1 MENQKKNLLWYNLAM
16 MAFVSVWAFGNIV
29 NNFANQGLT
38 VIVSWILIIG
48 LYFVPYAL
56 MVGELGSVFKESKGG
71 VSSWIRGTFGTTLA
85 YFAGWTYWVVHIP
98 YLAQKPQAALIA
110 LGWTVKQDG
119 NFIKDMNPMT
129 AQLLTL
135 AVFLLFLWIA
145 SRGITSLKV
154 IGTIAGTSV
163 FVMSLLYVVLM
174 LAAPAIRGIQP
185 AAVDFSIKKLVPNV
199 NFSYFTTLSMLI
211 FAVGGSEKISPY
223 VNNMKKPSKDFPKGM
238 IALATMVAI
247 SALLGSI
254 AMSMMFD
261 ANNIPSDLKMN
272 GQYYAFQILGEYYG
286 VGKLFIVI
294 YALANLLAQ
303 ISALVFS
310 IDAPLKVLLADGDK
324 NFIPKALTKTN
335 KYGAPINGYIMT
347 AVLVGILIIVPA
359 LGIGDMNSLFDWL
372 LQLNSVVMPM
382 RYLWVFLAFIG
393 LKKAADKYKSEY
405 KFVKN
410 DKFAMIIGIWCFVFT
425 AFARVANS
433 SIERVSPLLFS
444 SILAICNTS
453 FISSLLKNPNPP
465 NALSNVFLLCPKA
478 AFTVLKNISSLS
490 TGYFLSSLT

>member
-1 MENQKKNLLWYNLAM
+1 MSQQEKNLRWYNLAM
-16 MAFVSVWAFGNIV
+16 MAFVSVWGFGNVV
-29 NNFANQGLT
+29 NNFANQGLK
-38 VIVSWILIIG
+38 VIVSWVLIIV

-71 VSSWIRGTFGTTLA
+71 VSSWVKGTFGTALA

-110 LGWTVKQDG
+110 LGWTVKQNG
-119 NFIKDMNPMT
+119 NFIKDMSPLV

-135 AVFLLFLWIA
+135 AVFLIFLWVA
-145 SRGITSLKV
+145 SRGITSLKL
-154 IGTIAGTSV
+154 IGTIAGTAV

-174 LAAPAIRGIQP
+174 IAAPAIRGIEP
-185 AAVDFSIKKLVPNV
+185 ATMDFSLKNMIPKFD
-199 NFSYFTTLSMLI
+199 FSYFTTISMLV
-211 FAVGGSEKISPY
+211 FAVGGAEKISPY
-223 VNNMKKPSKDFPKGM
+223 VNNMEKPNDFPKGM

-254 AMSMMFD
+254 AMAMMFD
-261 ANNIPSDLKMN
+261 ANNIPNDLKMN
-272 GQYYAFQILGEYYG
+272 GQYYAFQMLGEYYG
-286 VGKLFIVI
+286 VGKVFIII
-294 YALANLLAQ
+294 YALSNLLAQ

-310 IDAPLKVLLADGDK
+310 IDAPLKVLLAEGDR

-347 AVLVGILIIVPA
+347 AILVGILIIVPA
-359 LGIGDMNSLFDWL
+359 LGIGDMNTLFDWL

-393 LKKAADKYKSEY
+393 LKKATNKFHSDY

-410 DKFAMIIGIWCFVFT
+410 NTFAMIVGIWCFVFT
-425 AFARVANS
+425 AFACIMGMFPGG
-433 SIERVSPLLFS
+433 IETFSTDWWFQVSLNIATPFVLIGLGF
-444 SILAICNTS
+444 ILPIIAKRNLES
-453 FISSLLKNPNPP
+453 
-465 NALSNVFLLCPKA
+465 
-478 AFTVLKNISSLS
+478 
-490 TGYFLSSLT
+490 

>member
-1 MENQKKNLLWYNLAM
+1 
-16 MAFVSVWAFGNIV
+16 
-29 NNFANQGLT
+29 
-38 VIVSWILIIG
+38 
-48 LYFVPYAL
+48 
-56 MVGELGSVFKESKGG
+56 
-71 VSSWIRGTFGTTLA
+71 
-85 YFAGWTYWVVHIP
+85 
-98 YLAQKPQAALIA
+98 
-110 LGWTVKQDG
+110 
-119 NFIKDMNPMT
+119 MNPMT

-185 AAVDFSIKKLVPNV
+185 ATVDFSIKKLVPNF

-247 SALLGSI
+247 SALLVSI

-347 AVLVGILIIVPA
+347 TVLVGILIIVPA

-425 AFARVANS
+425 AFACIMGMFPNN
-433 SIERVSPLLFS
+433 IEAFSGQWWFQVSLNVVTPF
-444 SILAICNTS
+444 ILIGLG
-453 FISSLLKNPNPP
+453 FILPIIAKKTNNI
-465 NALSNVFLLCPKA
+465 NRINKKKA
-478 AFTVLKNISSLS
+478 A
-490 TGYFLSSLT
+490 

>member
-1 MENQKKNLLWYNLAM
+1 MEKQKKNLLWYNLAM
-16 MAFVSVWAFGNIV
+16 MAFVSVWGFGNIV

-56 MVGELGSVFKESKGG
+56 MGGELGSVFKDSTGG

-185 AAVDFSIKKLVPNV
+185 ATVDFSIKKLVPNF

-286 VGKLFIVI
+286 VDKLFIVI

-425 AFARVANS
+425 AFACIMGMFPNN
-433 SIERVSPLLFS
+433 IEAFSGQWWFQVSLNVVTPF
-444 SILAICNTS
+444 ILIGLG
-453 FISSLLKNPNPP
+453 FILPIIAKKTNNI
-465 NALSNVFLLCPKA
+465 NRTNKKKA
-478 AFTVLKNISSLS
+478 A
-490 TGYFLSSLT
+490 

>member
-1 MENQKKNLLWYNLAM
+1 
-16 MAFVSVWAFGNIV
+16 
-29 NNFANQGLT
+29 
-38 VIVSWILIIG
+38 
-48 LYFVPYAL
+48 

-174 LAAPAIRGIQP
+174 LVAPAIRGIQP
-185 AAVDFSIKKLVPNV
+185 ATVDFSIKKLVPNF

-211 FAVGGSEKISPY
+211 FAVGGSEKISLY

-324 NFIPKALTKTN
+324 NFIPKVLTKTN

-425 AFARVANS
+425 EFACIMGMFPNNIEAFS
-433 SIERVSPLLFS
+433 GQWWFQVSLNVVTPF
-444 SILAICNTS
+444 ILIGLG
-453 FISSLLKNPNPP
+453 FILPIIAKKTNNI
-465 NALSNVFLLCPKA
+465 NRTNKKKA
-478 AFTVLKNISSLS
+478 A
-490 TGYFLSSLT
+490 

>member
-1 MENQKKNLLWYNLAM
+1 ML
-16 MAFVSVWAFGNIV
+16 
-29 NNFANQGLT
+29 
-38 VIVSWILIIG
+38 
-48 LYFVPYAL
+48 
-56 MVGELGSVFKESKGG
+56 GELGSVFKESKGG

-185 AAVDFSIKKLVPNV
+185 ATVDFSIKKLVPNF

-335 KYGAPINGYIMT
+335 KYGAPISGYIMT

-425 AFARVANS
+425 AFACIMGMFPNN
-433 SIERVSPLLFS
+433 IEAFSGQWWFQVSLNVVTPF
-444 SILAICNTS
+444 ILIGLG
-453 FISSLLKNPNPP
+453 FILPIIAKKTNNI
-465 NALSNVFLLCPKA
+465 NRTNKKKA
-478 AFTVLKNISSLS
+478 A
-490 TGYFLSSLT
+490 

>member
-286 VGKLFIVI
+286 VDKLFIVI

-425 AFARVANS
+425 AFACIMGMFPNN
-433 SIERVSPLLFS
+433 IEAFSGQWWFQVSLNVVTPF
-444 SILAICNTS
+444 ILIGLG
-453 FISSLLKNPNPP
+453 FILPIIAKKTNNI
-465 NALSNVFLLCPKA
+465 NRTNKKKA
-478 AFTVLKNISSLS
+478 A
-490 TGYFLSSLT
+490 

>member
-372 LQLNSVVMPM
+372 LQLNSVSS
-382 RYLWVFLAFIG
+382 FS
-393 LKKAADKYKSEY
+393 LKYH
-405 KFVKN
+405 
-410 DKFAMIIGIWCFVFT
+410 
-425 AFARVANS
+425 
-433 SIERVSPLLFS
+433 
-444 SILAICNTS
+444 
-453 FISSLLKNPNPP
+453 
-465 NALSNVFLLCPKA
+465 
-478 AFTVLKNISSLS
+478 
-490 TGYFLSSLT
+490 

>member
-56 MVGELGSVFKESKGG
+56 MVGELGSVFKDSKGG

-185 AAVDFSIKKLVPNV
+185 ATVDFSIKKLVPNF

-425 AFARVANS
+425 AFACIMGMFPNN
-433 SIERVSPLLFS
+433 IEAFSGQWCFQVSLNVVTPF
-444 SILAICNTS
+444 ILIGLG
-453 FISSLLKNPNPP
+453 FILPIIAKKTNNI
-465 NALSNVFLLCPKA
+465 NRTNKKKA
-478 AFTVLKNISSLS
+478 A
-490 TGYFLSSLT
+490 

>member
-382 RYLWVFLAFIG
+382 RYLWVILAFIG

-425 AFARVANS
+425 AFACIMGMFPNN
-433 SIERVSPLLFS
+433 IEAFSGQWWFQVSLNVVTPF
-444 SILAICNTS
+444 ILIGLG
-453 FISSLLKNPNPP
+453 FILPIIAKKTNNI
-465 NALSNVFLLCPKA
+465 NRTNKKKA
-478 AFTVLKNISSLS
+478 A
-490 TGYFLSSLT
+490 

>member
-29 NNFANQGLT
+29 NTFANQGLT

-48 LYFVPYAL
+48 LYIVPYAL
-56 MVGELGSVFKESKGG
+56 MVGELGSVFKDSKGG

-347 AVLVGILIIVPA
+347 AVLVGILIILPA

-425 AFARVANS
+425 AFACIMGMFPNN
-433 SIERVSPLLFS
+433 IEAFSGQWWFQVSLNVVTPF
-444 SILAICNTS
+444 ILIGLG
-453 FISSLLKNPNPP
+453 FILPIIAKKTNNI
-465 NALSNVFLLCPKA
+465 NRTNKKKA
-478 AFTVLKNISSLS
+478 A
-490 TGYFLSSLT
+490 